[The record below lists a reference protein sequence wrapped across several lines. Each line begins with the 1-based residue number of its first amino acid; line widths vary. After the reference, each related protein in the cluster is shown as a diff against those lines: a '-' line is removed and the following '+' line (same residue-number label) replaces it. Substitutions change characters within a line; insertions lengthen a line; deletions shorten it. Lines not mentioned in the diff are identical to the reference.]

1 MTIQVKDGF
10 FYRDRQFAIFA
21 EANSRFL
28 TSPTDFFHPED
39 FGLKTWGCSTACW
52 RGFIARFT
60 LDEANRLIL
69 KDLYAAPFCENP
81 PLLNGVRPIELSD
94 EKRSNFCGCR
104 FLYRN
109 VALRYDYTGSILIGA
124 ESRGWTE
131 GWVYDATAYRVV
143 FELDFENGLLTR
155 AVDRSEN
162 AARAEKARK
171 SDEFRKRCE
180 NEEFGAAVREIFAE
194 TFDASFVAKWLK

>member
-69 KDLYAAPFCENP
+69 KDLYVAPLCGNP
-81 PLLNGVRPIELSD
+81 PLLNGVRPIELSY

-104 FLYRN
+104 FWYRD
-109 VALRYDYTGSILIGA
+109 VALRYDYTGSILIGG
-124 ESRGWTE
+124 ESSGWAT
-131 GWVYDATAYRVV
+131 GWIYDVTAYRVV

-180 NEEFGAAVREIFAE
+180 NGEFGAAVREVFAE
-194 TFDASFVAKWLK
+194 TFDAAFVTKWFK

>member
-69 KDLYAAPFCENP
+69 KDLHAALLCENP
-81 PLLNGVRPIELSD
+81 PLLNGVRPIELSY

-104 FLYRN
+104 FWYRD

-124 ESRGWTE
+124 ESSGWAT
-131 GWVYDATAYRVV
+131 GWIYDVTAYRVV

-162 AARAEKARK
+162 AARAEKARR

-180 NEEFGAAVREIFAE
+180 NGGFGAAVREVFAE
-194 TFDASFVAKWLK
+194 TFDASFVAKWLE